1 MCVRARETTDVAT
14 SIDRCVATARRVV
27 RTESESRSSIFMMT
41 SFIIRDSFLYLGS
54 YPLILSF
61 SK

>member
-27 RTESESRSSIFMMT
+27 RTESESRSSIFMT
-41 SFIIRDSFLYLGS
+41 SFIVKDSFLYLGS
-54 YPLILSF
+54 CPLILSF